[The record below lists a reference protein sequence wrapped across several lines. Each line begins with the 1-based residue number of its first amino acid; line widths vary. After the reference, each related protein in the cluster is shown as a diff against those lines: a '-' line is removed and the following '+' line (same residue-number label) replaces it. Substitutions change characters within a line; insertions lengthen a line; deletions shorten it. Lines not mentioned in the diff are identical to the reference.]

1 MGSLNLWTEVEMK
14 KTLQIKNEI
23 VRTNAIN
30 LINIIP
36 LDELHEVTIRPYSET
51 KLQKQRSLYFRWLG
65 IMVEDGEWGYEKD
78 ELHLEL
84 KKEFLVPILYD
95 ENEKY
100 RSWIDQWKDES
111 DPDKKKILL
120 EIIMAATSVKDDGL
134 VTKEILSKYMKRVER
149 YSNETGCFLPR
160 PGEDYGDKFK
170 LHGGNHD

>member
-1 MGSLNLWTEVEMK
+1 MK
-14 KTLQIKNEI
+14 YTVIIKREAN
-23 VRTNAIN
+23 RARAIE
-30 LINIIP
+30 LIGDIP
-36 LDELHEVTIRPYSET
+36 LDKPHEVIIRPYSET

-65 IMVEDGEWGYEKD
+65 IMVNDGEWGYEKD

-111 DPDKKKILL
+111 DPSKKKILF

-134 VTKEILSKYMKRVER
+134 VNKAILSRFMKRVER

-160 PGEDYGDKFK
+160 PGEDY
-170 LHGGNHD
+170 